1 MNHPF
6 SHPLLVDLI
15 VDCNAAD
22 SWYEA
27 KWSVCFTHPSHF
39 QFHSPSCPVQRRIVL
54 VRCSSSPPHSLVSLT
69 QTKEKGREHK
79 DVVVNKIREAVDNYK
94 YIYVLQFDNMRTN
107 AFKELRSQLAD
118 SRYSAKSSSIIK

>member
-1 MNHPF
+1 M
-6 SHPLLVDLI
+6 
-15 VDCNAAD
+15 
-22 SWYEA
+22 
-27 KWSVCFTHPSHF
+27 
-39 QFHSPSCPVQRRIVL
+39 
-54 VRCSSSPPHSLVSLT
+54 SLT

-118 SRYSAKSSSIIK
+118 SRYCVKSSSIIK

>member
-27 KWSVCFTHPSHF
+27 KSSVCSIFPYIFNFTPS
-39 QFHSPSCPVQRRIVL
+39 PCLVQRRIVL
-54 VRCSSSPPHSLVSLT
+54 VLLHAFEPHLLVSLT

-118 SRYSAKSSSIIK
+118 SR